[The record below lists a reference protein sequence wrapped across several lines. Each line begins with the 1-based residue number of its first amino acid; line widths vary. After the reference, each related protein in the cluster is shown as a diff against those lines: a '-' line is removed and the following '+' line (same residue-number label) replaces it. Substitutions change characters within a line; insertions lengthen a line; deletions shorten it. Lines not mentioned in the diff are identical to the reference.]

1 MSGECALAERLQ
13 SESTKSG
20 PVGQNQITKTREDI
34 YQEITKRIGLNRD
47 SQIINY
53 NILINI
59 FIKKINSLKEI

>member
-20 PVGQNQITKTREDI
+20 LEGQNQITKTREDK
-34 YQEITKRIGLNRD
+34 YEEIAKRIGLNRG

-53 NILINI
+53 NI
-59 FIKKINSLKEI
+59 